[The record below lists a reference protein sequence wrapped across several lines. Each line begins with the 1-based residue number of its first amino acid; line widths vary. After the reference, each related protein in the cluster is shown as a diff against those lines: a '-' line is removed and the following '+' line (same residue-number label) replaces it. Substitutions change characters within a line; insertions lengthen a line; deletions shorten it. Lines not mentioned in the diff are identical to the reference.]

1 MVKLSSGQ
9 WVFLDSSVEA
19 AIRFTDG
26 DVSIITSRTSKSVIY
41 HQALIFGL
49 GVLSLHERIG
59 TICC

>member
-1 MVKLSSGQ
+1 VVKLSSGQ

-26 DVSIITSRTSKSVIY
+26 DVSIITSRTSKFIY